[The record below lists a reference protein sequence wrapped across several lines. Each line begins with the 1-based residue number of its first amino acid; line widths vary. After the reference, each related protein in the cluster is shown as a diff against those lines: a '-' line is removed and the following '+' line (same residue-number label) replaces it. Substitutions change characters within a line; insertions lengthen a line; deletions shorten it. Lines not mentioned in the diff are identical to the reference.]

1 MNQVSSLPAGS
12 ELNAIVAKGAE
23 TLGICLPP
31 EANAAFNKYYGF
43 LEQRGQNVN
52 LTAISGT
59 EDVARLHFLDSLALL
74 NCAQF
79 KNMRVIDIGSGAGFP
94 GIPLKIAEPT
104 IDLALLDATSKRVA
118 FLSDL
123 CHELRINAAFHHARA
138 EEAAHMPTLREHFDI
153 AVSRAVAQLNVLCE
167 LCLPFIRIGGTF
179 LAMKALE
186 SDEEIASS
194 RNAIA
199 ILGCEFESVYDYKI
213 PETDVSRRIVIIR
226 KTSPTPDAYP
236 RRFARIQRKPL

>member
-12 ELNAIVAKGAE
+12 ELTAIVARGAE
-23 TLGICLPP
+23 MLGLRLPP
-31 EANAAFNKYYGF
+31 EAYAAFDTYYDF
-43 LEQRGQNVN
+43 LESCNRNVN

-59 EDVARLHFLDSLALL
+59 EDVARLHFLDSITLL
-74 NCAQF
+74 NAVQF
-79 KNMRVIDIGSGAGFP
+79 KNKRVIDIGSGAGFP

-138 EEAAHMPTLREHFDI
+138 EEAAHIPTLRERFDI
-153 AVSRAVAQLNVLCE
+153 AVSRAVANLNTLCE
-167 LCLPFIRIGGTF
+167 LCLPFICVGGTF

-194 RNAIA
+194 RNAICV
-199 ILGCEFESVYDYKI
+199 LGAELESIYDYKI
-213 PETDVSRRIVIIR
+213 PDTDIIHRVVMIR

-236 RRFARIQRKPL
+236 RRFAKIQQKPL